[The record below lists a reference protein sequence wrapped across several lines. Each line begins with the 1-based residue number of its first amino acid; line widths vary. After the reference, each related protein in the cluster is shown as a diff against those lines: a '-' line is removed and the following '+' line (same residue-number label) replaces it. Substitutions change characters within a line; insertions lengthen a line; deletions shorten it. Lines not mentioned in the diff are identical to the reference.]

1 MAEKQDHGLHKLSAA
16 GVLISLGIIFGD
28 IGTSPIYVLRAIMT
42 MAMEGNHAI
51 SEDLVL
57 GGLSCIFWTL
67 TCVTTLKYVILALN
81 ADNNGEGGIFA
92 LYALVRRYKAKW
104 TIIPALIGCATL
116 IADGFIT
123 PPISISSAIEGLTI
137 IYPNL
142 ETVPIVIAILFGLFL
157 VQQFGTNKVGVAFGP
172 IMLVW
177 FSMIGILGASHVIQ
191 NPTVFK
197 ALNPMY
203 AFNLVLHYPGGFWFL
218 GAVFLCTTGGEA
230 LYSDLGHCGKHNI
243 RVSWGFVKICLL
255 LSYSGQAAFILANKG
270 LDWHTVSPFYSLM
283 PKWFFVYRNWYSNI
297 CYSYCFSGINFRM
310 FLHWLMKQ

>member
-1 MAEKQDHGLHKLSAA
+1 M
-16 GVLISLGIIFGD
+16 
-28 IGTSPIYVLRAIMT
+28 Y
-42 MAMEGNHAI
+42 
-51 SEDLVL
+51 
-57 GGLSCIFWTL
+57 FWTL

-218 GAVFLCTTGGEA
+218 GAVFYVLQVV
-230 LYSDLGHCGKHNI
+230 KH
-243 RVSWGFVKICLL
+243 
-255 LSYSGQAAFILANKG
+255 FIL
-270 LDWHTVSPFYSLM
+270 
-283 PKWFFVYRNWYSNI
+283 I
-297 CYSYCFSGINFRM
+297 
-310 FLHWLMKQ
+310 

>member
-1 MAEKQDHGLHKLSAA
+1 MAEKIDHGISKLSAA

-51 SEDLVL
+51 TNELVY

-67 TCVTTLKYVILALN
+67 TFVTTIKYVILALN

-142 ETVPIVIAILFGLFL
+142 ETVPIVIAILFGLFAI
-157 VQQFGTNKVGVAFGP
+157 QQFGTNKVGVVFGP
-172 IMLVW
+172 IMLTW
-177 FSMIGILGASHVIQ
+177 FTMIG
-191 NPTVFK
+191 
-197 ALNPMY
+197 
-203 AFNLVLHYPGGFWFL
+203 
-218 GAVFLCTTGGEA
+218 
-230 LYSDLGHCGKHNI
+230 
-243 RVSWGFVKICLL
+243 CLL
-255 LSYSGQAAFILANKG
+255 Y
-270 LDWHTVSPFYSLM
+270 TSPSPRDRTRSRM
-283 PKWFFVYRNWYSNI
+283 PS
-297 CYSYCFSGINFRM
+297 SA
-310 FLHWLMKQ
+310 